1 MTFLARLRHPLV
13 ILGVVV
19 SLFVGV
25 ATIRAAALWTA
36 ASSPLDVKPPS
47 IESLQ
52 AALATEQARSAA
64 LRVRLDELT
73 SRSTE
78 MVAALETAGERIA
91 ADATQAEALRTRLD
105 AAKARLVRLEQS
117 LRRAHETAARTSTAP
132 GSTTATT
139 RVQTEE
145 ADEHEGDGE

>member
-25 ATIRAAALWTA
+25 TTIRAAALWTA
-36 ASSPLDVKPPS
+36 ASSPLGVKPPS

-91 ADATQAEALRTRLD
+91 ADAAQAESLRARLD
-105 AAKARLVRLEQS
+105 AAKVRLARLEQS
-117 LRRAHETAARTSTAP
+117 LRRAHETAAH
-132 GSTTATT
+132 TATT
-139 RVQTEE
+139 PGSATATTQVEIEE
-145 ADEHEGDGE
+145 AQEHEGDGE